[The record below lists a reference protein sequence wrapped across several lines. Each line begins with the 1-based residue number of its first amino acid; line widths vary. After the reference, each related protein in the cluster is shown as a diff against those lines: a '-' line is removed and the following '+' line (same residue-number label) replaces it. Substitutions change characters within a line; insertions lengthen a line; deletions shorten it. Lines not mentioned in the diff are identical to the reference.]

1 MGWQLSSHR
10 SLLIPFVIVSW
21 TGLLTACGPSGVRDP
36 YPVNVDPERSPPM
49 GTGGAGPGAGS
60 PGLPGGGAGGSGP
73 AGSGGAGGATTGSG
87 GSTSMPNTGNS
98 GGTGGAATG
107 GAGGSA
113 APLPPDAGAPVA
125 DARRDTA
132 PAATPDTRPPDNRP
146 PLVVTPP
153 PQPDASPPPPDMMT
167 VAPPDTG
174 PNAML
179 PPPPNPGPGAPL
191 TPCSGGCPGLRGE
204 YFDNDDFTGSKFI
217 RQDARIDFVW
227 EDTPPDPSMD
237 KDNFSVRWVGKI
249 RPRFSESYT
258 FSVEHNDNVRL
269 WVAGKQLLNVF
280 DNSGRRTTEAPAIQL
295 AADQAEDILIEFR
308 ERTGDAQITMSWR
321 SNSQDRE
328 VVPAA
333 ALFWVAPASAAP

>member
-1 MGWQLSSHR
+1 M
-10 SLLIPFVIVSW
+10 
-21 TGLLTACGPSGVRDP
+21 A
-36 YPVNVDPERSPPM
+36 
-49 GTGGAGPGAGS
+49 A
-60 PGLPGGGAGGSGP
+60 GAGGS
-73 AGSGGAGGATTGSG
+73 ATGSG
-87 GSTSMPNTGNS
+87 GSTSVPNT
-98 GGTGGAATG
+98 GGTGGAGTG

-113 APLPPDAGAPVA
+113 SPPPPDAGAPAA

-146 PLVVTPP
+146 PLIVTP
-153 PQPDASPPPPDMMT
+153 PQPDASPPPPDMMA

-179 PPPPNPGPGAPL
+179 PPPPAPGGPGAPL

-204 YFDNDDFTGSKFI
+204 YFDNDDFTGSKFV

-227 EDTPPDPSMD
+227 EDTPPDPSME

-269 WVAGKQLLNVF
+269 WVAGRQLLNVF
-280 DNSGRRTTEAPAIQL
+280 DNSGRRTTEAPTIQL
-295 AADQAEDILIEFR
+295 VADQAEDILIEFR

-333 ALFWVAPASAAP
+333 ALFWVAPAAPAP